1 MGVPVLLIDGIVRGV
16 WDRRDRGGRIE
27 IGVQPAGKLS
37 SAHRRALEIEVE
49 RIGRF
54 FGREATL
61 T

>member
-1 MGVPVLLIDGIVRGV
+1 VKLTPAQRRGV
-16 WDRRDRGGRIE
+16 
-27 IGVQPAGKLS
+27 A
-37 SAHRRALEIEVE
+37 AEVA